1 MTPIPLPLH
10 LLAIAA
16 SLAYLYLII
25 TALRRSRMAV
35 RQAILW
41 MLSGVAFLVA
51 SLFPQLLAWAAGAL
65 GFVAPSNAAFVVWLL
80 ALTALMFYQSLT
92 TSRQTAQ
99 VKTLAQELAV
109 LSAELEQR
117 ARDPRPD

>member
-1 MTPIPLPLH
+1 MTSIPLTLH

-16 SLAYLYLII
+16 SLAYVYLVI

-51 SLFPQLLAWAAGAL
+51 SLFPQLLVWAAGTL

-99 VKTLAQELAV
+99 LKTLAQELAV
-109 LSAELEQR
+109 LNAELEQR
-117 ARDPRPD
+117 GNAPRPE